1 MTKMILV
8 SLPVTDL
15 AASIAFYKAVG
26 FEQNP
31 QFSDDASACM
41 VWSEAIHAMLLTHA
55 KWRTFTQR
63 PFPPAGSAGL
73 MLSLSMDS
81 RADVDATQRAAASH
95 GGQADAN
102 PPEDHGFMYSR
113 DLADPDGHLWATFWM
128 DPAAM
133 PSATAQH

>member
-1 MTKMILV
+1 MPKMIFV

-15 AASIAFYKAVG
+15 AASIAFYQALG
-26 FEQNP
+26 FERNP

-41 VWSEAIHAMLLTHA
+41 VWSEAIHAMLLTHT

-63 PFPPAGSAGL
+63 PFPPAGTSGS

-81 RADVDATQRAAASH
+81 RGAVDAVQLAAAAH

-102 PPEDHGFMYSR
+102 PPEDYGFMYTR

-128 DPAAM
+128 DPASM
-133 PSATAQH
+133 PPAEPKG